1 MFLTFP
7 SVFLFFYFLVTCCS
21 GCSRLHVSSFGW
33 SEWRVNLHFW
43 CVFFFFSKAGIDEC
57 QREALPLWHGTPVTL
72 TNRLLRHQVLFF
84 CQRGKYCDYW
94 CLIFVIMR
102 KISSLK
108 KCSVQLM
115 ISTVK
120 WQLWLNVPFLSV
132 FCDFLQFFGSVCKPN
147 CVFSV
152 AIA

>member
-108 KCSVQLM
+108 KMLGTAYDIHSQVATLAQCPFFKRFLWFPSVLRQ
-115 ISTVK
+115 
-120 WQLWLNVPFLSV
+120 
-132 FCDFLQFFGSVCKPN
+132 
-147 CVFSV
+147 CVQT
-152 AIA
+152 